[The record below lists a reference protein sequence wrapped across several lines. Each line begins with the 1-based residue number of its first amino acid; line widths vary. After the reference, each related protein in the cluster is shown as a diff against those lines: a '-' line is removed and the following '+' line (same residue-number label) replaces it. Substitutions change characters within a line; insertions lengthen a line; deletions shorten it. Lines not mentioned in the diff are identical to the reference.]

1 MKIKRKKNGV
11 IFSRCHEAAD
21 LNNTTVRRQRLCAVA
36 AMFEDA
42 YVKAV
47 LSKPAM
53 GSGTLSSLI
62 GNVAEKMGFRSG
74 PR

>member
-1 MKIKRKKNGV
+1 M
-11 IFSRCHEAAD
+11 A
-21 LNNTTVRRQRLCAVA
+21 Q
-36 AMFEDA
+36 MFEDA

-47 LSKPAM
+47 LSKPII
-53 GSGTLSSLI
+53 GPGTLSSLI